1 MKKCF
6 QFLPKT
12 GRSQSRISPSSRRD
26 TGPGPRDCKRNKKMG
41 KLHRAAA
48 AGDLWEVLRLLL
60 QGDQGLNDG
69 DEWNR
74 TPLHLACVYGYPD
87 VVTLLVEKK
96 CHLNPRDLEGLTP
109 LMRAIQGE
117 QEECTSILLKHG
129 ADPKLAD
136 SFKNNTLLHYAA
148 YGENTA
154 IVSKLL
160 QYDCDLEA
168 LNKDGFSPL
177 LLAVKEDNKEMVE
190 FFLMNGANVN
200 AVDSNERTP
209 LHLACVYGY
218 PDVVTVLVEKK
229 CHLNPRDLEGL
240 TPLMRAIQGQEEECA
255 SILLKHGADLKLADS
270 FNNNTLLHYAA
281 NGQNTAI
288 VSKLLQ
294 YDCDLEAL
302 NKDGFTPLLL
312 AVQADNKE
320 MVEIFLKNGANV
332 NAVDKHQRTALM
344 IAAKRCL
351 LDMIELLTKYNA
363 DPSCRDKRGWTVYNF
378 AFCEATSRPLEE
390 YRELWE
396 KRIQLKKT
404 SKSTLG
410 GSTMIKE
417 VVEEISPGDCMNSLF
432 DSEPNDGPSTDE
444 KLEFD
449 TKECSTEK
457 KKYRELIVNSVGEQA
472 TDETPNIPSEIDAC
486 STSKICAS
494 RKSLGLEERKDSE
507 SPWDA
512 EEEPIIEK
520 KENVLIETDVRE
532 VIRSE
537 ETPSISPGLL
547 THSRSE
553 NCATG
558 QFSTMAAF
566 GLEEGDHSKAAWV
579 AEEEPMEELQT
590 HSPSENCATRQKL
603 SWDTKEEPM
612 EELDTHR
619 PSENCAARQNNVKQH
634 PNLQN
639 FHPTIEM
646 KDSFSK
652 QEEMHV
658 KKKQK
663 SYSPEKH
670 PNLQTIHPTVK
681 MKDSFSKQEV
691 MQVKKKQKSRKPEKH
706 TFWQL
711 IQSTTKMKD
720 FFLRKKAEKGVKKK
734 QKSYLPQEL
743 EFKGSSEE
751 SQESFDKSDQE
762 QVEGEKKKHL
772 HNEIENLEE
781 KHGDTLTENRIIC
794 KVNELVSMERKQYGK
809 NQNNN
814 ITGKEMPIMN
824 ISSSKESSAPG
835 YHLLKGVAMK
845 TLNEKDKDKVQKVTD
860 DLDDLTQSNDISIK
874 DYDWTSSIYNCV
886 MFLIGRLCTDCK
898 ESINLWKIQDII
910 NKYEQSVELQKRQCK
925 SLEKKVMRLQEELLE
940 IKEMKSQLEKQKVE
954 WKREL
959 WSLRFTLREEE
970 ESRLRREIEF
980 KEMKKQLRTTKEQY
994 NKEEELKELELTKMK
1009 SYLKQVEEER
1019 NDAQR
1024 QLSQEKH
1031 TRALQEKNLNNVRKE
1046 KEAAASKMMQDLTVA
1061 ESCENKNYLLD
1072 EICRLKEEV
1081 DAIKVELG
1089 DKFKDKQ
1096 KENVQNQGKVLESDF
1111 MLEFNDIINQ
1121 LNERNEKQLE
1131 LQKSYQ
1137 KSFNECI
1144 SFIEELMCK
1153 DGHVKAKGEVAESYE
1168 NKNYLLDEICRLKE
1182 EVDAIKVELGDKF
1195 KDKQK
1200 ENVQNQGKV
1209 LESDFMLEYNDIIN
1223 QLNERNE
1230 KQLELQK
1237 SYQKSF
1243 NECISFIE
1251 ELMCKD
1257 GHEKAKGEIKDL
1269 PLKAVA
1275 SKCKQLEPKSL
1286 NHQELLISIKNAQ
1299 EKYEKLKKRRRELK
1313 EEVINL
1319 KQQIEMYKVVPGQL
1333 EEFKR
1338 ELKERTRQKIL
1349 ENLKTINRGKQHTTR
1364 T

>member
-512 EEEPIIEK
+512 EFLRWQHLDWK
-520 KENVLIETDVRE
+520 KEIIQKQLGLQRKNQWRNFRLTVHQRIVLQDKNYLGIQRKNLWRNLILTDHQRIVLHGK
-532 VIRSE
+532 VL
-537 ETPSISPGLL
+537 SPVLSHRLGIQ
-547 THSRSE
+547 TQWWYFWTS
-553 NCATG
+553 
-558 QFSTMAAF
+558 
-566 GLEEGDHSKAAWV
+566 LEA
-579 AEEEPMEELQT
+579 LQ
-590 HSPSENCATRQKL
+590 NALKN
-603 SWDTKEEPM
+603 D
-612 EELDTHR
+612 
-619 PSENCAARQNNVKQH
+619 NVKQH